1 MVAELKIDDADDDTA
16 VEPDKIDADPDD
28 TLGKNESVAPLKPAV
43 RLDNPDSVALL
54 DRRPFPPPPPA
65 ARLNICGIRPRLR
78 LFPLPVE
85 PSGGWMDWYCSNS
98 ARRALRALR

>member
-1 MVAELKIDDADDDTA
+1 MDEAEDMTE
-16 VEPDKIDADPDD
+16 VVPDKIDVDPDTAPND
-28 TLGKNESVAPLKPAV
+28 DESGDPPN
-43 RLDNPDSVALL
+43 RDDMPDSTVALL
-54 DRRPFPPPPPA
+54 ERRPFPPPPPA

-85 PSGGWMDWYCSNS
+85 PSGAWMDWYCSNS